1 MSRSRPSAPT
11 PGTTWDDD
19 RGWTHRVVDAD
30 GVALHYVAAGDP
42 ADPPLVALHGFPE
55 CWWAW
60 RRHIDRLA
68 DRFRLLV
75 PDLRGYNLSAAPA
88 GVDAYRPEAL
98 VGDVRALLER
108 AGHERAA
115 LLGHDWGGVVVLETA
130 LRRPDLVDG
139 LVVCNAPHPRAL
151 REQFTLRQALRSWY
165 VALFGLPRLPERLL
179 SWNDFAALERG
190 LREGAD
196 GVFTDADLD
205 VYRASW
211 RREGTPTAMLH
222 YYRAFARTAPRRL
235 RAPNGSLDAE
245 TLVLWGEDD
254 PALGPSVPAALR
266 AAGDDV
272 TVRRYATGHWPHA
285 ARPERSAD
293 DIASFLAP

>member
-1 MSRSRPSAPT
+1 MSRAAPT
-11 PGTTWDDD
+11 PGERWTDD

-60 RRHIDRLA
+60 RRHVDRLA
-68 DRFRLLV
+68 ERFRLLV
-75 PDLRGYNLSAAPA
+75 PDLRGYNRSAAPP
-88 GVDAYRPEAL
+88 GVDAYRLEAL
-98 VGDVRALLER
+98 VGDVRALVER

-115 LLGHDWGGVVVLETA
+115 LVGHDWGGVVALETA

-151 REQFTLRQALRSWY
+151 RAQFTLRQALRSWY
-165 VALFGLPRLPERLL
+165 VAVAQLPWLPERLL
-179 SWNDFAALERG
+179 ALDDFAPLARALR
-190 LREGAD
+190 AA
-196 GVFTDADLD
+196 GVFTDAD
-205 VYRASW
+205 VETYRASW
-211 RREGTPTAMLH
+211 RRGRPAAMLH

-235 RAPNGSLDAE
+235 RAPDDLDVE
-245 TLVLWGEDD
+245 TLVLWGDEDR
-254 PALGPSVPAALR
+254 ALGPSVLAALR
-266 AAGDDV
+266 AAGEDV
-272 TVRRYATGHWPHA
+272 TVRRYPEAGHWPHV

-293 DIASFLAP
+293 DVAAFLAP